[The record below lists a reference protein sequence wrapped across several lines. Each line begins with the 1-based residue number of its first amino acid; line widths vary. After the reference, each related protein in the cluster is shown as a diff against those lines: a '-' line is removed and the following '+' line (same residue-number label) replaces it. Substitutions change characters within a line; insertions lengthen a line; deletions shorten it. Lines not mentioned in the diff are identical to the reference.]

1 MKIEKNV
8 PLPARKSNRG
18 KFSETVDAMQEGDS
32 VFVDTFK
39 DAVALSNSI
48 ARKHPLGKGAVRAQR
63 NGGYRVWRIS

>member
-8 PLPARKSNRG
+8 PLPTRKSGRG

-63 NGGYRVWRIS
+63 DGGYRVWRIS